1 MADKVPQSAP
11 LSDGLFILG
20 FGFVA
25 MYVLEAGECLVA
37 FDAGMGPSAL
47 ATQFTRCGL
56 DPAKVK
62 HVFLTHTD
70 SDHTG
75 GLPGLP
81 GAKVYLSRDEVPMI
95 TRRTPRFFGI
105 VFNRAITRGYETLAD
120 SQELAIGSARIRCIA
135 TPGHTV
141 GSMSYLVNDRILIVG
156 DILNLDRG
164 RAVMD
169 RAMINMDA
177 RRRRESI
184 RKLARMEGVRTLCTM
199 HSGYTRDFGAAMAGW
214 KP

>member
-37 FDAGMGPSAL
+37 FDAGMRPSAL

-105 VFNRAITRGYETLAD
+105 VFNRAITRRHPQSRQGQGGD
-120 SQELAIGSARIRCIA
+120 G
-135 TPGHTV
+135 PGDDQH
-141 GSMSYLVNDRILIVG
+141 
-156 DILNLDRG
+156 G
-164 RAVMD
+164 RAATAGID
-169 RAMINMDA
+169 PQARPHGGRPDA
-177 RRRRESI
+177 LHHAQRVHPRLRRGHGG
-184 RKLARMEGVRTLCTM
+184 MEAVT
-199 HSGYTRDFGAAMAGW
+199 
-214 KP
+214 